1 MTSDW
6 LEIDQA
12 DRDEASGSMLR
23 QAHQHELAAAAEL
36 RRKRPAPRR
45 AWAERMEALARALR
59 AAAKRLAGDG
69 DG

>member
-12 DRDEASGSMLR
+12 DRDDAIGSMLKLAR
-23 QAHQHELAAAAEL
+23 DRELSAAAEL